1 MQHNFIQTEQVV
13 FTYLEGCMY
22 IRVHMHIIYV
32 YIYMYVYV
40 ATMNEKMQLRI

>member
-1 MQHNFIQTEQVV
+1 
-13 FTYLEGCMY
+13 MY

-40 ATMNEKMQLRI
+40 ATMNEKNATANLKEHKGMWGVWR